1 VPFPAPA
8 AITRLSYQMKAD
20 RVSLRL
26 SLWSSVAGS
35 ICTGLLRP
43 FATAVDP
50 EPLIID
56 LRLVILRYGFERLD
70 LNHQSN
76 IGHRRTKATIKI
88 VVPWSLQKKQKGKHI

>member
-1 VPFPAPA
+1 
-8 AITRLSYQMKAD
+8 MKAD

-35 ICTGLLRP
+35 ICTGLLHP

-76 IGHRRTKATIKI
+76 VGHIGQKRQLRSLSGGQQWETKRGSA
-88 VVPWSLQKKQKGKHI
+88 